1 MLKKLLFVFTS
12 IIFVSFYA
20 NAQDVKEE
28 ITLKGGKEN
37 PLPYSKA
44 IKYDDLIFV
53 SGQIG
58 LNSQGQLQEGI
69 EAQTK
74 QALDNLIKI
83 LEAAKSDMSKV
94 VKVNIYVTDIN
105 DFEVVNKIYATY
117 FSKPYPARTFI
128 QVAKIPKNA
137 LIEIDA
143 TAHK

>member
-1 MLKKLLFVFTS
+1 
-12 IIFVSFYA
+12 
-20 NAQDVKEE
+20 
-28 ITLKGGKEN
+28 
-37 PLPYSKA
+37 
-44 IKYDDLIFV
+44 
-53 SGQIG
+53 
-58 LNSQGQLQEGI
+58 
-69 EAQTK
+69 
-74 QALDNLIKI
+74 
-83 LEAAKSDMSKV
+83 MSKV

>member
-1 MLKKLLFVFTS
+1 MLKKLLCITS

-20 NAQDVKEE
+20 NSKDVKEE

-58 LNSQGQLQEGI
+58 LNAEGQLLEGI

-94 VKVNIYVTDIN
+94 VKVNIYVTDVN
-105 DFEVVNKIYATY
+105 DFETVNKIYATY

-128 QVAKIPKNA
+128 QIAKIPKNA
-137 LIEIDA
+137 LIEIEA

>member
-1 MLKKLLFVFTS
+1 MLKKLLCITS

-20 NAQDVKEE
+20 NAKDVKEE

-58 LNSQGQLQEGI
+58 LNAEGQLLEGI

-74 QALDNLIKI
+74 QALENLVKV

-94 VKVNIYVTDIN
+94 VKVNIYVTDVN
-105 DFEVVNKIYATY
+105 DFETVNKIYATY

-128 QVAKIPKNA
+128 QIAKIPKNA
-137 LIEIDA
+137 LIEIEA

>member
-1 MLKKLLFVFTS
+1 MLKKLLCITS
-12 IIFVSFYA
+12 ILFISFYV
-20 NAQDVKEE
+20 NAKDVKEE

-58 LNSQGQLQEGI
+58 LNAEGQLLEGI

-94 VKVNIYVTDIN
+94 VKVNIYVTDVN
-105 DFEVVNKIYATY
+105 DFETVNKIYATY

-128 QVAKIPKNA
+128 QIAKIPKNA
-137 LIEIDA
+137 LIEIEA